1 MRITMVIPTY
11 WSREDN
17 NWQDGD
23 AVYDHPTPINGE
35 DTLGRTLESM
45 KALENKD
52 FKLVIPVSPTCDD
65 IEEAAVARVR
75 EIIEKAD
82 LNIETYIFTPHDLRD
97 IQEELRLHGLKDTS
111 VDILNIKGYSNVRNI
126 CLYVAH
132 VLASDVAILIDDDE
146 VFENN
151 KFIDMATE
159 FIGKRIYGKG
169 IYGVAGYYLNKYN
182 EFYDDVTMVPWMTY
196 WDRFGSKTKAFDK
209 IIDSEPRLKRTPFA
223 FGGLM
228 VIHKNMFKIIPFD
241 RDVTRGEDID
251 YLINAKMH
259 GFDFFLDNKLNI
271 KHLPPKKNHPLW
283 KRFREDIYRFLYEQ
297 AKIRSQVEVRNM
309 TEVNPDHFAP
319 YPGDFLKDDL
329 EDKIFKTNILLAL
342 EYLADGDITGC
353 RESIKNIYLSKYEAI
368 PKDDPFANYRIEQKL
383 WVKLTEMTSKHRTA
397 IRKIMERNNLSRAG
411 RRIDYQ
417 RYEDV
422 SVATIIEQLLGF
434 EDFKQFTGDEL
445 KKLAQITHL
454 KVYDENEMIFKQGD
468 ENMEFMLV
476 INGCARI
483 AKFNDSNEEI
493 TLAKVCS
500 GGVIGE
506 TSLIKDRYSV
516 FAIANEVTE
525 LLVMD
530 AVELKNL
537 IYDEEE
543 LGKKILFLMLTR
555 MHYKLDQTNKLY
567 RDKVLLDENLTEM
580 N

>member
-241 RDVTRGEDID
+241 RDVTRGEI
-251 YLINAKMH
+251 LI
-259 GFDFFLDNKLNI
+259 
-271 KHLPPKKNHPLW
+271 
-283 KRFREDIYRFLYEQ
+283 
-297 AKIRSQVEVRNM
+297 
-309 TEVNPDHFAP
+309 T
-319 YPGDFLKDDL
+319 
-329 EDKIFKTNILLAL
+329 
-342 EYLADGDITGC
+342 
-353 RESIKNIYLSKYEAI
+353 
-368 PKDDPFANYRIEQKL
+368 
-383 WVKLTEMTSKHRTA
+383 
-397 IRKIMERNNLSRAG
+397 
-411 RRIDYQ
+411 
-417 RYEDV
+417 
-422 SVATIIEQLLGF
+422 
-434 EDFKQFTGDEL
+434 
-445 KKLAQITHL
+445 
-454 KVYDENEMIFKQGD
+454 
-468 ENMEFMLV
+468 
-476 INGCARI
+476 
-483 AKFNDSNEEI
+483 
-493 TLAKVCS
+493 
-500 GGVIGE
+500 
-506 TSLIKDRYSV
+506 
-516 FAIANEVTE
+516 
-525 LLVMD
+525 
-530 AVELKNL
+530 
-537 IYDEEE
+537 
-543 LGKKILFLMLTR
+543 
-555 MHYKLDQTNKLY
+555 
-567 RDKVLLDENLTEM
+567 
-580 N
+580 